1 PLCMKVS
8 VIIAAA
14 GRGER
19 FGGPV
24 ATQWLS
30 LADTTLVEHSV
41 RAFAR
46 VARVHEILVVV
57 PDVEAPEARALAA
70 RSCAKPLRLVAGGAR
85 RQDSVANGFHASA
98 PDADILLVHDAA
110 RPFLTEEMIEQ
121 TIDAAA
127 ESGAAVVALAVHDTV
142 KQASVEDG
150 TPFIQRTL
158 PRETIFLA
166 QTPQGFRRHVLA
178 DAVDLGMRGAA
189 ATDEAGL
196 AEQAGH
202 RVRLVAGEARNVKI
216 TTPQDLAGGRGT
228 MTSGRPRL
236 RIGAG
241 YDLHRLGSGRPL
253 MLGGV
258 RIPFD
263 RGPIAHSDG
272 DAVCHAITDAL
283 LGAANLGDI
292 GSLFPDTDPRWSGA
306 SSVMMLEAATRLVRD
321 AGWDLLNIDV
331 IVIAE
336 QPKIGPHAAAMRGVL
351 AEALGISAADI
362 SIKGKTNEQV
372 DATGRGEAIAAQAV
386 ALLAG
391 T

>member
-1 PLCMKVS
+1 MKVS

-19 FGGPV
+19 LGGPV
-24 ATQWLS
+24 AKQWLS
-30 LADTTLVEHSV
+30 LGDTTLVEHSV

-46 VARVHEILVVV
+46 VPRVDEILVVV
-57 PDVEAPEARALAA
+57 PDVDAPEARSLAE
-70 RSCAKPLRLVAGGAR
+70 RPCGKPLRLVAGGAR

-98 PDADILLVHDAA
+98 PDADIVLVHDAA
-110 RPFLTEEMIEQ
+110 RPFVTHTMIEQ

-127 ESGAAVVALAVHDTV
+127 ESGAAAVALAVHDTV

-150 TPFIQRTL
+150 RPIVQRTL

-166 QTPQGFRRHVLA
+166 QTPQGFRREVLA
-178 DAVDLGMRGAA
+178 EAVDLGTRGAA

-202 RVRLVAGEARNVKI
+202 RVRLVTGDAGNVKI
-216 TTPQDLAGGRGT
+216 TTHADLARGRAT
-228 MTSGRPRL
+228 VAPGRPRL

-253 MLGGV
+253 ILGGV
-258 RIPFD
+258 RIPFE

-272 DAVCHAITDAL
+272 DAVCHAVTDAL

-292 GSLFPDTDPRWSGA
+292 GSLFPDTDPRWEGA
-306 SSVMMLEAATRLVRD
+306 NSVTMLEAAARRVRE
-321 AGWDLLNIDV
+321 AGWEILNIDV

-336 QPKIGPHAAAMRGVL
+336 QPKIGPHATVMRTVL
-351 AEALGISAADI
+351 ADALGISVAEL

-372 DATGRGEAIAAQAV
+372 DATGRGEAIAVHAV

-391 T
+391 C

>member
-1 PLCMKVS
+1 MKVS

-24 ATQWLS
+24 AKQWLS
-30 LADTTLVEHSV
+30 LGDTTLVEHSV
-41 RAFAR
+41 RAFAHVPR
-46 VARVHEILVVV
+46 VQEILVVV
-57 PDVEAPEARALAA
+57 PDVDAPEARSLAA
-70 RSCAKPLRLVAGGAR
+70 RPCSKPLRLVRGGAR
-85 RQDSVANGFHASA
+85 RQDSVANAFHASA
-98 PDADILLVHDAA
+98 PDADIVLVHDAA
-110 RPFLTEEMIEQ
+110 RPFVTNEMIEQ

-127 ESGAAVVALAVHDTV
+127 ESGAAIVALAVHDTV
-142 KQASVEDG
+142 KQAGLENG
-150 TPFIQRTL
+150 TPFIERTL

-166 QTPQGFRRHVLA
+166 QTPQGFRRDVLA
-178 DAVDLGMRGAA
+178 EAVDLGMRGVA

-202 RVRLVAGEARNVKI
+202 RVRLVAGDRRNVKI
-216 TTPQDLAGGRGT
+216 TTHDDLARGRTT
-228 MTSGRPRL
+228 MPTERPRL

-241 YDLHRLGSGRPL
+241 YDLHRLGSERPL
-253 MLGGV
+253 ILGGV
-258 RIPFD
+258 HVPFE

-272 DAVCHAITDAL
+272 DAVCHAVTDAL

-292 GSLFPDTDPRWSGA
+292 GSLFPDTDPRWGDA
-306 SSVMMLEAATRLVRD
+306 NSVTMLAAAARRVRD
-321 AGWDLLNIDV
+321 AGWEILNIDV

-351 AEALGISAADI
+351 AEALSISAADL

-372 DATGRGEAIAAQAV
+372 DATGRGEAIAVHAV

>member
-1 PLCMKVS
+1 MKVS

-24 ATQWLS
+24 AKQWLS
-30 LADTTLVEHSV
+30 LGDATLVERSV
-41 RAFAR
+41 RAFAHAPR
-46 VARVHEILVVV
+46 VDEILVVV
-57 PDVEAPEARALAA
+57 PDVDAPEARALAA
-70 RSCAKPLRLVAGGAR
+70 RPCGRPLRLVAGGAR

-98 PDADILLVHDAA
+98 PDADVVLVHDAA
-110 RPFLTEEMIEQ
+110 RPFVTSEMIEQ

-127 ESGAAVVALAVHDTV
+127 ESGAAIVALAVHDTV
-142 KQASVEDG
+142 KEAGLEQG

-166 QTPQGFRRHVLA
+166 QTPQGFRRDVLA
-178 DAVDLGMRGAA
+178 DAIDLGTHGVA

-202 RVRLVAGEARNVKI
+202 RVRLVAGDARNVKI
-216 TTPQDLAGGRGT
+216 TTHEDLAWGRAT
-228 MTSGRPRL
+228 TTPARPRL

-241 YDLHRLGSGRPL
+241 YDVHRLGSGRPL
-253 MLGGV
+253 ILGGV

-272 DAVCHAITDAL
+272 DAVCHAVTDAL

-292 GSLFPDTDPRWSGA
+292 GSLFPDTDPRWGGA
-306 SSVMMLEAATRLVRD
+306 NSVTMLEAAAERVRGG
-321 AGWDLLNIDV
+321 GWDILNIDV

-336 QPKIGPHAAAMRGVL
+336 QPKIGPHAAAMRAVL
-351 AEALGISAADI
+351 AGALGISAADL

-372 DATGRGEAIAAQAV
+372 DATGRGEAIAVHAV
-386 ALLAG
+386 ALLVGA
-391 T
+391 